1 MNPLIASAL
10 TELTDRDLAIMDDV
24 EQFRLLTTKQL
35 QQLHFPVGPGGH
47 SSQAAST
54 KAAMRA
60 LERLERNRIL
70 SRLSRRI
77 GGVRHGS
84 SGYIWQLTS
93 YGDRL
98 QRARRGETGRRRYI
112 EPGGMFVEH
121 TLAVTDATVTLRKL
135 AREGRL
141 EVLQVDG
148 EPASH
153 RQFTGPHGVPQT
165 LKPDLYA
172 VTATGAYE
180 DSHFIEIDR
189 DTEHIPAILRK
200 CRLYAAYAA
209 TGTEQ
214 HRRGVFPAVLW
225 VVPTPERAKRIAD
238 AIRDDRGLPDA
249 LFQVI
254 TTDQL
259 ASHLTAAEDS
269 P

>member
-1 MNPLIASAL
+1 MNPLIATAL
-10 TELTDRDLAIMDDV
+10 SELADRDLAILDDL

-35 QQLHFPVGPGGH
+35 QQLHFPVGPNGH
-47 SSQAAST
+47 ASQAAST

-60 LERLERNRIL
+60 LERLEEHRIV

-77 GGVRHGS
+77 GGIRHGS
-84 SGYIWQLTS
+84 RGYIWQLTS

-98 QRARRGETGRRRYI
+98 QRARRGETGRKRYI

-121 TLAVTDATVTLRKL
+121 TLAVTDTTVTLRKL
-135 AREGRL
+135 ARDGKL

-148 EPASH
+148 EPSSH
-153 RQFTGPHGVPQT
+153 RQFTGPHGVPLT

-172 VTATGAYE
+172 VTATSAYE
-180 DSHFIEIDR
+180 DSWFIEIDR

-225 VVPTPERAKRIAD
+225 VVPGPERAKKIAD
-238 AIRDDRGLPDA
+238 AIRADAGLPDQ

-254 TTDQL
+254 TTGQL
-259 ASHLTAAEDS
+259 AEHFTNIA
-269 P
+269 